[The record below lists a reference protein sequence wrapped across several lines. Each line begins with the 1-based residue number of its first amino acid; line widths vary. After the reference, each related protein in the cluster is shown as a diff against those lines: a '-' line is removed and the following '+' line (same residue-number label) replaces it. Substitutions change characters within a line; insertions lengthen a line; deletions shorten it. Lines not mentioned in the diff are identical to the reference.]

1 MISSAKRLVEEN
13 NLSSLHITFCSK
25 SFVSVAKKNNLL
37 VREGIQYHWSNRD
50 YKSFDD
56 FLGSLTYRKR
66 KNITKERK
74 QAKNFGG
81 EIKSL
86 TGSQLTDLELESF
99 WHFYQNTG
107 QRKWGYPYLTKNF
120 FMGLKQN
127 LKDNILLVLAK
138 KNDQYVAGALNFIGS
153 DCLYGRYWGCN
164 QFFPAMHFELCYYQ
178 AIDFAI
184 ERGLKRVEAG
194 AQGDHKIARGYE
206 ACITYSSH
214 WFPHKG
220 FMNAVDDFLKEE
232 KKIVSHSSK
241 QIQFISPFKKGE
253 KIDAKKT

>member
-1 MISSAKRLVEEN
+1 M
-13 NLSSLHITFCSK
+13 
-25 SFVSVAKKNNLL
+25 
-37 VREGIQYHWSNRD
+37 
-50 YKSFDD
+50 
-56 FLGSLTYRKR
+56 
-66 KNITKERK
+66 
-74 QAKNFGG
+74 
-81 EIKSL
+81 
-86 TGSQLTDLELESF
+86 
-99 WHFYQNTG
+99 
-107 QRKWGYPYLTKNF
+107 
-120 FMGLKQN
+120 
-127 LKDNILLVLAK
+127 AK

-220 FMNAVDDFLKEE
+220 FMNAVDDFLQEE
-232 KKIVSHSSK
+232 KKLLAIAANKYSLSAHL
-241 QIQFISPFKKGE
+241 KKE
-253 KIDAKKT
+253 KK